1 MENAGIP
8 RKVRNEKFVSLHNP
22 EIMSSE
28 AAHVLISGPQ
38 RQKERG
44 SGPVILKLQITVS
57 LRCPVVLEIEDKWNR
72 LQRMLLVGVAN
83 L

>member
-1 MENAGIP
+1 MRSKAYAANQITTSDTEVFPLTITLENAGIP
-8 RKVRNEKFVSLHNP
+8 RK
-22 EIMSSE
+22 
-28 AAHVLISGPQ
+28 

-57 LRCPVVLEIEDKWNR
+57 LRCPVALEIEDKWNR
-72 LQRMLLVGVAN
+72 LERMLLVGVAN